1 MSSSRTTT
9 NILFLGTAGSGKT
22 TLVSSFGHWLEESCS
37 YPVGYVNLDPA
48 CLDIPFKAGFDVRE
62 LFTTSEIMKTEK
74 LGPNAAIMRC
84 SDLMA
89 ERADEI
95 AESICNVKCD
105 FRLLDSPGQT
115 EIFVFRESG
124 PKIVGA
130 LSNREYTVS
139 VTLFDKSLTSTPVD
153 IATAQLMSLVIQLRI
168 GIPMITAVS
177 KADLFPEYNIDA
189 LLTDQSLLLDAI
201 EKEARKQGAYGDL
214 SLQLPSII
222 RSFKS
227 PSRIIKTSAI
237 TEMGFTELLDIINET
252 ACSCGDLT

>member
-1 MSSSRTTT
+1 MTTT
-9 NILFLGTAGSGKT
+9 NVLFLGTAGSGKT
-22 TLVSSFGHWLEESCS
+22 TLVSKFGRWLKENRN
-37 YPVGYVNLDPA
+37 YKVGYVNLDPA
-48 CLDIPFKAGFDVRE
+48 CLELPFKADFDVRS
-62 LFTTSEIMKTEK
+62 LFTTNEIMKREK
-74 LGPNAAIMRC
+74 LGPNAAIVRC

-89 ERADEI
+89 ERAEEI
-95 AESICNVKCD
+95 AESIDSVKCE

-124 PKIVGA
+124 PRIIGA
-130 LSNREYTVS
+130 LSNSEYTVC
-139 VTLFDKSLTSTPVD
+139 VALFDKSLTSTPVD

-189 LLTDQSLLLDAI
+189 LLADQSLLLDAI
-201 EKEARKQGAYGDL
+201 EKEGGNQGAYGDL

-222 RSFKS
+222 KSFKS

-237 TEMGFTELLDIINET
+237 AEMGFTELLDIINET